1 MVFFFFSV
9 TQIPLEDKVLGHPG
23 KQAQVQYC
31 SIKLVR
37 YILWGIQCSIKINV
51 VPGRNSV

>member
-23 KQAQVQYC
+23 KQAQVQSRGYSTVLLNLC
-31 SIKLVR
+31 VIFCGGS
-37 YILWGIQCSIKINV
+37 
-51 VPGRNSV
+51 SVL

>member
-37 YILWGIQCSIKINV
+37 YILCGIQCSIN
-51 VPGRNSV
+51 